1 MVLRVRDAT
10 GAGQQVQVNLL
21 SSLLAALVNQSAA
34 TLATGNSLARPG
46 NAHPSV
52 ALYESFR
59 TGGGTLAVAVGN
71 DRQFAALASVL
82 GLRGLAEQARFR
94 TNERRVASRAELRAV
109 LEAALSPTLLSG
121 DNRNCLP
128 SGFRGQGQQHRRGF

>member
-34 TLATGNSLARPG
+34 TLATGNSLAWRG

-52 ALYESFR
+52 APYETFR
-59 TGGGTLAVAVGN
+59 TGVGTLAVVVGN

-82 GLRGLAEQARFR
+82 GLRGLSEFWAWPSKPGSAPTNAGWRPARSFAQFL
-94 TNERRVASRAELRAV
+94 RRLSRRH
-109 LEAALSPTLLSG
+109 
-121 DNRNCLP
+121 C
-128 SGFRGQGQQHRRGF
+128 